1 MGKRGEEKEV
11 GAKGNLIVYINV
23 TRNNP
28 CSVPTDGTYTP
39 KQTMMAQSL
48 KSAGAEINVKIL
60 ITKDTHGTSTSLCKF
75 QRTAYVLSGG
85 R

>member
-1 MGKRGEEKEV
+1 MSFENISGNTFIETSKHREKKKNLLRHSKMGKRGEEKEV

-39 KQTMMAQSL
+39 KQTMMA
-48 KSAGAEINVKIL
+48 
-60 ITKDTHGTSTSLCKF
+60 
-75 QRTAYVLSGG
+75 
-85 R
+85 